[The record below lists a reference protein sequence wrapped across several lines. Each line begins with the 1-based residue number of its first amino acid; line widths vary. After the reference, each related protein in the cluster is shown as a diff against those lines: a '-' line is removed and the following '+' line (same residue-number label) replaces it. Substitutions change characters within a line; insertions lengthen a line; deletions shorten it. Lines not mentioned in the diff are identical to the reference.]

1 MFALD
6 NLSLTPSG
14 DDPFG
19 VGRVLP
25 GDEHRLL
32 GRLRGVATGAATA
45 VEAVVGSTRA
55 AAGESV
61 TAVGS
66 GAGSVVGRMRSV
78 VAASADA
85 VEDMARTLCTPTGVA
100 GAAVEALWMSTHV
113 ALYPFGLARG
123 RHEERGTGYRM
134 EHLAPLQ
141 RGRLV
146 HDIESAGTPILLVHG
161 IIDNQ
166 SIFTL
171 LRLGLR
177 RRGFDQVSTMN
188 YSILT
193 GDVRVAAARLAE
205 EVEAI
210 VAETGYERIHVVG
223 HSMGG
228 LIARYYVTRLGGDQR
243 VHTLV
248 TLGSPHAGTY
258 SAYAW
263 PGTLTRQLRPGS
275 PLMRELELPLPDCR
289 TRFICYWSDL
299 DQIMFPQRTAA
310 LDHPDLVATNILLH
324 GVGHTSI
331 PIMSSVVHGISQ
343 ALAHLDE
350 DGSTLSVPVTPGR
363 PTTPGSPP
371 RQPDATPY
379 G

>member
-1 MFALD
+1 MSALD
-6 NLSLTPSG
+6 HLPLRPRE
-14 DDPFG
+14 DDASMTDGGGSSSPDQG
-19 VGRVLP
+19 LL
-25 GDEHRLL
+25 DRL
-32 GRLRGVATGAATA
+32 VGAAT
-45 VEAVVGSTRA
+45 
-55 AAGESV
+55 
-61 TAVGS
+61 
-66 GAGSVVGRMRSV
+66 GAGSVVRRAGGAALSTVGV
-78 VAASADA
+78 VQA
-85 VEDMARTLCTPTGVA
+85 VVEGAVRTLCTPTGLA
-100 GAAVEALWMSTHV
+100 GVVVEGLWISTHM
-113 ALYPFGLARG
+113 ALYPFGLAAER
-123 RHEERGTGYRM
+123 RQERGSGYRI

-146 HDIESAGTPILLVHG
+146 NDVEAAGTPILLVHG

-166 SIFTL
+166 SVFTL
-171 LRLGLR
+171 LRRGLR
-177 RRGFDQVSTMN
+177 HRGFDQVSTMN

-205 EVEAI
+205 QVEAI
-210 VAETGYERIHVVG
+210 VARTGYERIHVVG

-248 TLGSPHAGTY
+248 TLGSPHAGTL

-275 PLMRELELPLPDCR
+275 PLMKELALPAPGCR

-310 LDHPDLVATNILLH
+310 LDHPDLTVTNILLR

-331 PIMSSVVHGISQ
+331 PIMSSVVRGISQ

-350 DGSTLSVPVTPGR
+350 DGATVADPVTTLR
-363 PTTPGSPP
+363 PAELRCG
-371 RQPDATPY
+371 